1 MLIRMAQDPYGR
13 WSFEAAREPAR
24 FGAGEVDGV
33 PGTEHAVDADGSLCG
48 IPEQRIVRYRHLFVA
63 HGRHACPEC
72 RRQVAA
78 APSQPSAQE
87 RLHDRVV
94 AAAPGSTRDDLL
106 SALRTGAKVV
116 RWINGPSES
125 LAQYYVKLDELR
137 DGAEAVAQAL
147 GAAESVGLAQVDDG
161 PWRFTVVLPH
171 DGGRPVVARG
181 PQRP

>member
-1 MLIRMAQDPYGR
+1 MLIRMAQDPYSR

-33 PGTEHAVDADGSLCG
+33 RGTEHAVDADGTLCG
-48 IPEQRIVRYRHLFVA
+48 IPEQRVVRYRHLFVA

-78 APSQPSAQE
+78 APSQPSARE
-87 RLHDRVV
+87 RLHDRVL
-94 AAAPGSTRDDLL
+94 AAAPGSTRDGLL
-106 SALRTGAKVV
+106 SALRDGAQVV
-116 RWINGPSES
+116 RWIDGPSAG
-125 LAQYYVKLDELR
+125 LTRYYVKPDELCE
-137 DGAEAVAQAL
+137 GAAAVAQAL
-147 GAAESVGLAQVDDG
+147 GAAESAGLAQVDDG
-161 PWRFTVVLPH
+161 SWRFTVVLPH